1 MTCLLPAPTHS
12 CIMKQTTERNNS
24 VISALHSPLPT
35 FSKETNH
42 IKFDILAKDHG
53 TRARR
58 GRLHLNHGTVETPVF
73 MPVGT
78 QGTVKAMSQEELAD
92 MGFQIILGNTYHLY
106 LRPGH
111 ELIRSVGDLH
121 KFINWRGNILTDSG
135 GFQVFSLEH
144 IRKIGEDGV
153 VFRSYVDG
161 SYHEFTPERVME
173 IQSALGTDIVMAFDE
188 CAPYPCTEDYAREA
202 MVRTHEWAKRSLD
215 SHDPN
220 QAFFGIIQGS
230 VYPELRRQSAQF
242 IASLDTDG
250 IAIGGVSV
258 GEGKELM
265 MNAVDWSVPHLPE
278 HKPRYLMGVGTPED
292 IIDSV
297 VRGIDMFDCVL
308 PTRLG
313 RNGSLYTSQGRI
325 NIKNNKFID
334 DFSPVDPECD
344 CWCCRNYSAAYL
356 RHLYKC
362 DEILASRLATYHNL
376 YFYRTLMIRIRE
388 AIEQN
393 RLTEYRKEFLA
404 KYRRHRASVH
414 DEIPRQD
421 LSRDG
426 AQKKT
431 LSME

>member
-1 MTCLLPAPTHS
+1 MDPYTYL
-12 CIMKQTTERNNS
+12 
-24 VISALHSPLPT
+24 
-35 FSKETNH
+35 KENTQ
-42 IKFDILAKDHG
+42 IRFDILAKD
-53 TRARR
+53 TYTCARR
-58 GRLHLNHGTVETPVF
+58 GRLYLNHGIVETPVF

-78 QGTVKAMSQEELAD
+78 QGTVKAMSQQELRD
-92 MGFQIILGNTYHLY
+92 MGFGIILGNTYHLY

-111 ELIRSVGDLH
+111 ELIKSAGGLH
-121 KFINWRGNILTDSG
+121 KFINWESGMLTDSG

-173 IQSALGTDIVMAFDE
+173 IQSAIGADIVMAFDE
-188 CAPYPCTEDYAREA
+188 CAPYPCEKEYAEQA
-202 MVRTHEWAKRSLD
+202 MNRTHEWAKRSQD
-215 SHDPN
+215 SHDSN

-230 VYPELRRQSAQF
+230 TYPDLRAQSAKF

-265 MNAVDWSVPHLPE
+265 MNAVEWRVLHLPE
-278 HKPRYLMGVGTPED
+278 HKVRYLMGVGTPED
-292 IIDSV
+292 ILDCV

-313 RNGSLYTSQGRI
+313 RNGSLYTTYGRI
-325 NIKNNKFID
+325 NIKNNRFID

-344 CWCCRNYSAAYL
+344 CWCCKNHTAAYL

-362 DEILASRLATYHNL
+362 DEILASRLATYHNV
-376 YFYRTLMIRIRE
+376 YFYRTLMINIRQ
-388 AIEQN
+388 AIEQGK
-393 RLTEYRKEFLA
+393 LTEFRREFLA
-404 KYRRHRASVH
+404 KYRKHHASVH
-414 DEIPRQD
+414 DDLTRQENNNGKGH
-421 LSRDG
+421 SFAG
-426 AQKKT
+426 A
-431 LSME
+431 SPARPES

>member
-1 MTCLLPAPTHS
+1 M
-12 CIMKQTTERNNS
+12 MEFE
-24 VISALHSPLPT
+24 V
-35 FSKETNH
+35 
-42 IKFDILAKDHG
+42 LATDHN

-58 GRLHLNHGTVETPVF
+58 GRLTLNHSTVETPVF

-78 QGTVKAMSQEELAD
+78 QGTVKSTSQQELAE
-92 MGFQIILGNTYHLY
+92 MGYGIILGNTYHLY

-111 ELIRSVGDLH
+111 ELVKQAGGLH
-121 KFINWRGNILTDSG
+121 KFIGWEGSILTDSG

-173 IQSALGTDIVMAFDE
+173 VQAAIGADIVMAFDE
-188 CAPYPCTEDYAREA
+188 CAPYPCEKDYAKDA
-202 MVRTHEWAKRSLD
+202 MERTHRWAVRSLE

-230 VYPELRRQSAQF
+230 TYPDLREQSAKF

-250 IAIGGVSV
+250 IAVGGVSV
-258 GEGKELM
+258 GAGK
-265 MNAVDWSVPHLPE
+265 
-278 HKPRYLMGVGTPED
+278 YLMGVGTPED
-292 IIDSV
+292 LLDAV

-325 NIKNNKFID
+325 NIKNNRFIE
-334 DFSPVDPECD
+334 DFGPVDPECD

-362 DEILASRLATYHNL
+362 DEIMASRLATYHNL
-376 YFYRTLMIRIRE
+376 HFYARLMERIRE
-388 AIEQN
+388 AIEAN
-393 RLTEYRKEFLA
+393 RLTEFRKEFLA
-404 KYRRHRASVH
+404 NYRKHRASVH
-414 DEIPRQD
+414 DDASRQEA
-421 LSRDG
+421 STERS
-426 AQKKT
+426 AKRHWA
-431 LSME
+431 SESE